1 MEGGKFMRKLLASLS
16 LATLLLVLVSTS
28 VLAGGVIKVGAD
40 VGGESEIKATA
51 ADGTSVSVNDDT
63 KTGISIGG
71 EYFFDLNE
79 SLAVGAGVEYQLTRK
94 NEGAEIGFNFIPLY
108 ALGRYHISQDF
119 YLTGKIGYNLLQFEE
134 NPDGAK
140 PKGGLYYGFGGGLI
154 FSDRY
159 QLEILYSIHNGR
171 FEPEEDPGV
180 DYKVTYKYS
189 KIGLTVGYKF

>member
-1 MEGGKFMRKLLASLS
+1 MRKLLASLS

-40 VGGESEIKATA
+40 VGGESEIKVTA

>member
-1 MEGGKFMRKLLASLS
+1 MRKLLASLS

-40 VGGESEIKATA
+40 VGGESEIKVTA
-51 ADGTSVSVNDDT
+51 AGGTSLSVNADT

-71 EYFFDLNE
+71 EYFFDLNDD
-79 SLAVGAGVEYQLTRK
+79 LAIGAGIEYQLNRK
-94 NEGAEIGFNFIPLY
+94 YEVEEIGFNFNFIPLY